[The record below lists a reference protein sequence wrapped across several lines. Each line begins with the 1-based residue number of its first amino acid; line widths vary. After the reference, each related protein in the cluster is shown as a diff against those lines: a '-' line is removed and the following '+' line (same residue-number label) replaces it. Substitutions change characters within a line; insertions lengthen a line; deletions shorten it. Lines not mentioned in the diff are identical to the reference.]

1 MPSESDYMADALAA
15 AGLDVGVYAA
25 ELAAAPARLAGH
37 EADPRRCC
45 EDCKRDLGLI
55 SPTTDEETKR

>member
-1 MPSESDYMADALAA
+1 MADSMRDALVA
-15 AGLDVGVYAA
+15 AGLDPEIYAA

-45 EDCKRDLGLI
+45 DDCKRDLGLI

>member
-1 MPSESDYMADALAA
+1 MADSMLAALAA
-15 AGLDVGVYAA
+15 AGLDPEIYAA

>member
-1 MPSESDYMADALAA
+1 MADSMRDALVA
-15 AGLDVGVYAA
+15 AGLDPEIYAA

>member
-1 MPSESDYMADALAA
+1 MIDRT
-15 AGLDVGVYAA
+15 YAA

-45 EDCKRDLGLI
+45 DDCKRDLGLI

>member
-1 MPSESDYMADALAA
+1 MADSMRDALVA
-15 AGLDVGVYAA
+15 AGLDPEIYPA

-45 EDCKRDLGLI
+45 DDCKRDLGLI